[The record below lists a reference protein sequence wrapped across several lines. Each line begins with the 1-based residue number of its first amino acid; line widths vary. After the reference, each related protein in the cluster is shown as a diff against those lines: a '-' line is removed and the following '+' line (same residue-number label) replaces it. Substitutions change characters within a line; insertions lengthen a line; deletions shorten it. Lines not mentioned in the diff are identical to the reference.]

1 MIFSEKRVGL
11 HDAGRWERG
20 VRIVPELYYQEALKL
35 GQKEVRSCAAKGI
48 SATLPVLDEILP
60 AGTPLTATDLGVV
73 QIPTEWIIG
82 TKSFG
87 RSSSFARNFMPL
99 LEVGTEFAAKWQALC
114 LSHLAEGIRN
124 SVKVWEYMN
133 RYYVVEGNKRVSVL
147 KFFGSPVTSA
157 EVLRILP
164 ERTGDKETELYY
176 ELLDFQRLSRINS
189 VEFSRLGSCA
199 EMQRLMGKGPDE
211 IWSDDDRAAF
221 SSVLSIFREAY
232 RELGGNKL
240 SVTPGE
246 ALLAC
251 LRVFGYQELRGRT
264 RGEMRTL
271 VSQAWEEILLS
282 AQSEP
287 VEVRLEAGQ
296 EKKASLLTKVL
307 PISAKVYQAAF
318 LHDRTPQTS
327 GWTSGHELGRQYAER
342 VLSGRVVTRA
352 YFNVTDG
359 DPESLIEEAIRDGA
373 SILFTTSPR
382 LLPASLRAAAGHP
395 EVTILNCSL
404 NVAHRYVRSYY
415 ARMYEAKFII
425 GAIAGALA
433 GSNDVGYIADYPIY
447 GQIAGINAFAFG
459 VEMVNPRSRVLLEWS
474 GTGSAAEA
482 AARLSDKGI
491 RLISCQDHA
500 NLHNQG
506 RSSFGLSVGLGDER
520 TVLAAPIWEWGVY
533 YEKMLRRIMDG
544 SSREEYAGSARALN
558 YYWGMSDGVVSLSC
572 SDKLP
577 EGIRRLARVLIKSVR
592 GGLCDPFRGVLR
604 DQRGREMV
612 SAHNSLSPEQIIAMD
627 WLAET
632 VVGEIPPYEA
642 LTEVGKATVDLMGVP
657 RSARSSG
664 EKSGS

>member
-1 MIFSEKRVGL
+1 M
-11 HDAGRWERG
+11 
-20 VRIVPELYYQEALKL
+20 PELYYQEALKL
-35 GQKEVRSCAAKGI
+35 GQKELRACAAKGI
-48 SATLPVLDEILP
+48 PATLPVLDEILP
-60 AGTPLTATDLGVV
+60 AGASPTATDLGVV

-82 TKSFG
+82 TKSAG
-87 RSSSFARNFMPL
+87 RGSSFARNFMPL

-114 LSHLAEGIRN
+114 LSHLAEGIRD
-124 SVKVWEYMN
+124 SVRVWEYRN

-164 ERTGDKETELYY
+164 ERNGDEETERYY
-176 ELLDFQRLSRINS
+176 ELLDFQRLSRVNS
-189 VEFSRLGSCA
+189 VEFSHSGSCA
-199 EMQRLMGKGPDE
+199 ELQRLMGKGPEE

-221 SSVLSIFREAY
+221 SGVLSLFRDVY
-232 RELGGNKL
+232 RELGGGKL
-240 SVTPGE
+240 TVTVGD

-264 RGEMRTL
+264 RGEMRAL
-271 VSQAWEEILLS
+271 VSRAWEEILLA

-287 VEVRLEAGQ
+287 VEVHLEAGQ
-296 EKKASLLTKVL
+296 EKKPSLLTKVL
-307 PISAKVYQAAF
+307 PVSPKMYRAAF
-318 LHDRTPQTS
+318 VHDGTSQTS
-327 GWTSGHELGRQYAER
+327 GWTNGHELGRQYAER
-342 VLSGRVVTRA
+342 VLSGRVVTKA
-352 YFNVTDG
+352 YYNATDG
-359 DPESLIEEAIRDGA
+359 DPVSLIEDAIRDGA

-382 LLPASLRAAAGHP
+382 LLPASLHAAAAHP

-433 GSNDVGYIADYPIY
+433 GDNDVGYIADYPIY

-459 VEMVNPRSRVLLEWS
+459 VEMVNPRSRVFLEWS

-482 AARLSDKGI
+482 AGRLSEKGI

-500 NLHNQG
+500 NLRNQG
-506 RSSFGLSVGLGDER
+506 RSSFGLSVGMGEDR
-520 TVLAAPIWEWGVY
+520 TVLAAPVWEWGVY
-533 YEKMLRRIMDG
+533 YEKMLRRILDG
-544 SSREEYAGSARALN
+544 SSKEEYTGSARALN
-558 YYWGMSDGVVSLSC
+558 YYWGMSDGVVSLRC

-577 EGIRRLARVLIKSVR
+577 EGIRQLGRVLIKSVR

-604 DQRGREMV
+604 DQQGREMV

-632 VVGEIPPYEA
+632 VTGEIPPYEA
-642 LTEVGKATVDLMGVP
+642 LTEIGKATVDLVGVP
-657 RSARSSG
+657 RSARPSG
-664 EKSGS
+664 EKIVT